1 MSCLQIQTGK
11 RQESLWKD
19 LRKKAIRAR
28 LWREWNYDRKR
39 KDCSDYSCSQYPGCS
54 DLCDCRISE
63 KEREKIQHCHESNGN
78 VAVFG
83 SRCRFSGSR

>member
-1 MSCLQIQTGK
+1 M
-11 RQESLWKD
+11 WKD

-63 KEREKIQHCHESNGN
+63 KEREKMIQEIKQSEKEYEEFWYDPFCQSDCDDCE
-78 VAVFG
+78 FD
-83 SRCRFSGSR
+83 